1 MKKRHNKPFLQV
13 PKVTGGKK
21 TFSAFLAENLV
32 YPEEALR
39 HRIEGNV
46 HIAYEVDDNGV
57 VTSARVLKGLGFGL
71 DEEALRLIRLLRFEK
86 VKNRGI
92 RLRSSGKTSIPFRL
106 PSTMVY
112 TVVQSSV
119 QPSETTVT
127 KGEGSTASDSQGIIT
142 YTINF

>member
-1 MKKRHNKPFLQV
+1 MKKKPNKPFLHV

-21 TFSAFLAENLV
+21 TFAAFLAENLV
-32 YPEEALR
+32 YPEEALQN
-39 HRIEGNV
+39 RIEGNV
-46 HIAYEVDDNGV
+46 HLAYEVDDNGI
-57 VTSARVLKGLGFGL
+57 VTSARVIKGLGFGL

-119 QPSETTVT
+119 QPSESTGT
-127 KGEGSTASDSQGIIT
+127 KGEGTTASDSRGIIS